1 MSGAFR
7 PDAPRWPRCT
17 MFDQACPRCGCV
29 VHASEVNVGRSV
41 KCVRC
46 GEIFPIERPLPPSSR
61 FPEPESQQVASP
73 PHRVSS
79 SRSSGIPNEEHPASP
94 LENTSGCIFGVAA
107 LLCALSGV
115 VLAICL
121 VIIVANF
128 VLVFL
133 TAPMGL
139 KDMEPPLGA
148 ASMLASSFFWLALLA
163 TGALGCFAWLLSKVE
178 RWAKARRST

>member
-1 MSGAFR
+1 
-7 PDAPRWPRCT
+7 
-17 MFDQACPRCGCV
+17 MFDRACPRCGCV

-61 FPEPESQQVASP
+61 PPEPESQQVASP

-79 SRSSGIPNEEHPASP
+79 SRSSGIPEEHPASP
-94 LENTSGCIFGVAA
+94 LENTSGCLFGVVA
-107 LLCALSGV
+107 LLCALSVV
-115 VLAICL
+115 VLATCL
-121 VIIVANF
+121 VTIVANF

-139 KDMEPPLGA
+139 KDMDPPLGSA
-148 ASMLASSFFWLALLA
+148 FALASAFFWLAVLA
-163 TGALGCFAWLLSKVE
+163 TGALGCFAWLLSKVQG
-178 RWAKARRST
+178 WAKARRSA